1 MNESVTPADDQAMA
15 GHRKILLNSP
25 AGHSA
30 HSNRISTTKYTP
42 ITFVPLFL
50 WDQFSKPANFYFLI
64 ISSLQV
70 STLNIKIKAYFPS
83 FILYLANPGTFANW
97 TMGNPLATC
106 AFLDRFS
113 RERNL

>member
-1 MNESVTPADDQAMA
+1 MNNSVTPADDQVQLDHFMA
-15 GHRKILLNSP
+15 GHRRILLNSP

-70 STLNIKIKAYFPS
+70 SSNSLEFKGYS
-83 FILYLANPGTFANW
+83 FSI
-97 TMGNPLATC
+97 
-106 AFLDRFS
+106 
-113 RERNL
+113 

>member
-1 MNESVTPADDQAMA
+1 MNESVTPADDHVMA
-15 GHRKILLNSP
+15 GHRRILLNSP

-30 HSNRISTTKYTP
+30 HSNRIITTKYTP

-70 STLNIKIKAYFPS
+70 STLNIKIKAYF
-83 FILYLANPGTFANW
+83 LYLANPGTFANW
-97 TMGNPLATC
+97 KMGNPLATF
-106 AFLDRFS
+106 AFFDRFS
-113 RERNL
+113 RKRNL